1 MDTRAQTPQDFAV
14 GVSVLLVTIIGVLA
28 FVQGSAIGVYESPDV
43 QRNQPIA
50 DRAATYLVE
59 NHSVEGT
66 RNLIRYNTSG
76 GISESLNKDEANP
89 PGTLVLDGLK
99 SNAGLNT
106 ATQRRTNASLNVT
119 VVNASSLEAGTRD
132 PAVDDHGQR
141 LAWGPDAADRNNI
154 ATTSRVV
161 KLTNATGQCDPV
173 CWLIVRVW

>member
-1 MDTRAQTPQDFAV
+1 MDSRAQTPQDFAV

-76 GISESLNKDEANP
+76 GINESLNKDNASH
-89 PGTLVLDGLK
+89 DGKLSSLK
-99 SNAGLNT
+99 SSAGLNT
-106 ATQRRTNASLNVT
+106 ATQRRTNVSLNVT
-119 VVNASSLEAGTRD
+119 VVNASALKTGTRD

-141 LAWGPDAADRNNI
+141 LAWGPDVASRDNVAM
-154 ATTSRVV
+154 TSRVV
-161 KLTNATGQCDPV
+161 KLTNATGQCDPA
-173 CWLIVRVW
+173 CWLVVRVW

>member
-1 MDTRAQTPQDFAV
+1 MDSRAQTPQDFAV

-28 FVQGSAIGVYESPDV
+28 FVQGSAVGVYESPDV

-66 RNLIRYNTSG
+66 RNLIRYNASG
-76 GISESLNKDEANP
+76 GINESLNNDIAKHS
-89 PGTLVLDGLK
+89 GTLSDLK
-99 SNAGLNT
+99 SSAGLDT
-106 ATQRRTNASLNVT
+106 ATQRRTNATLNVS
-119 VVNASSLEAGTRD
+119 VVNASSLKAGTRD
-132 PAVDDHGQR
+132 PAIDDHDQR
-141 LAWGPDAADRNNI
+141 LAWGPDVANRDNV

>member
-1 MDTRAQTPQDFAV
+1 M

-28 FVQGSAIGVYESPDV
+28 FVQGSAVGVYESPDV

-50 DRAATYLVE
+50 DRAAAYLVE

-76 GISESLNKDEANP
+76 GINSSLNAD
-89 PGTLVLDGLK
+89 TDDLRGLK
-99 SNAGLNT
+99 EKAGLIV
-106 ATQRRTNASLNVT
+106 ATERRVNPRVNVT
-119 VVNASSLEAGTRD
+119 VVNASSLKAGTQD
-132 PAVDDHGQR
+132 PAVDDHGRR
-141 LAWGPDAADRNNI
+141 LAWGPDVANRDNV

-173 CWLIVRVW
+173 CWLVVRVW

>member
-28 FVQGSAIGVYESPDV
+28 FVQGSAVGVYESPDV

-50 DRAATYLVE
+50 DRAGTYLVE
-59 NHSVEGT
+59 NYSVDGT

-76 GISESLNKDEANP
+76 GI
-89 PGTLVLDGLK
+89 
-99 SNAGLNT
+99 
-106 ATQRRTNASLNVT
+106 NASLNADTDLSGLKEKAGLDVATERRVNPRVNVT
-119 VVNASSLEAGTRD
+119 VVNASSLKAGTRD
-132 PAVDDHGQR
+132 PAVDDHDQR
-141 LAWGPDAADRNNI
+141 LAWGPDVADRDNV

-173 CWLIVRVW
+173 CWLVVRVW

>member
-1 MDTRAQTPQDFAV
+1 MDSRAQTPQDFAV

-28 FVQGSAIGVYESPDV
+28 FVQGSAVGVYESPDV

-66 RNLIRYNTSG
+66 RNLIRYNASG
-76 GISESLNKDEANP
+76 GINESLNMDSSE
-89 PGTLVLDGLK
+89 LDSLK
-99 SNAGLNT
+99 TNAGLDV
-106 ATQRRTNASLNVT
+106 ATERRVNPRVNVT
-119 VVNASSLEAGTRD
+119 VVNASSLKAGTRD
-132 PAVDDHGQR
+132 PAIDDHDQR
-141 LAWGPDAADRNNI
+141 LAWGPDVANRDNV

>member
-28 FVQGSAIGVYESPDV
+28 FVQGSAVGVYESPDV

-76 GISESLNKDEANP
+76 GINASLNKDVASHS
-89 PGTLVLDGLK
+89 GTLGGVK
-99 SNAGLNT
+99 SSAGLDT

-119 VVNASSLEAGTRD
+119 VVNASSLKAGTRD
-132 PAVDDHGQR
+132 PAVDGHGQR
-141 LAWGPDAADRNNI
+141 LAWGPSVDGRTNV

-161 KLTNATGQCDPV
+161 KLTNATDQCDPV
-173 CWLIVRVW
+173 CWLVVRVW